1 MTAFKFDG
9 LSKQTFIILSC
20 IRHITLI
27 PEINLHGLQLT
38 GSGQVSLDGA
48 QKYIIMTMAQSLNNK
63 TVLVTGSTDGLGKKL
78 VLHLAKEQCNIIVHG
93 RNKQKIDDTIAEI
106 SKINPDG
113 KHLGIICDLTDL
125 TSIKPAFSGI
135 ENLDILVNNAGVWLE
150 GDTLDAEPE
159 KIIELLHV
167 NLGAPLLLTRIML
180 PVLLKSDYAQIL
192 NTVSI
197 AGVEIP
203 VGYCHTIYSATK
215 FGLQAFCE
223 AIEKEFDNKKL
234 RIMGYY
240 PGGMETRLFKKA
252 GLDYAQHEP
261 WMFDPQ
267 ESVEAIMFMLTR
279 DPKVNIKRMDLI
291 NHLQQ

>member
-1 MTAFKFDG
+1 M
-9 LSKQTFIILSC
+9 
-20 IRHITLI
+20 
-27 PEINLHGLQLT
+27 
-38 GSGQVSLDGA
+38 SLKLV
-48 QKYIIMTMAQSLNNK
+48 KYIMMTMAQSLNHK
-63 TVLVTGSTDGLGKKL
+63 TVLVTGSTDGLGRKL
-78 VLHLAKEQCNIIVHG
+78 VLQLAKERCNIIVHG
-93 RNKQKIDDTIAEI
+93 RSQPKIDATLAEI
-106 SKINPDG
+106 SKIYPDG
-113 KHLGIICDLTDL
+113 EHKGIVCDLTDL
-125 TSIKPAFSGI
+125 ASIKTAFSEI
-135 ENLDILVNNAGVWLE
+135 EQLDILVNNAGVWLE
-150 GDTLDAEPE
+150 GNTLDAEPE

-167 NLGAPLLLTRIML
+167 NLGAPLLLTRILL
-180 PVLLKSDYAQIL
+180 PVLLRTDYAQIL

-197 AGVEIP
+197 AGVEMP
-203 VGYCHTIYSATK
+203 AGYFHTIYSATK